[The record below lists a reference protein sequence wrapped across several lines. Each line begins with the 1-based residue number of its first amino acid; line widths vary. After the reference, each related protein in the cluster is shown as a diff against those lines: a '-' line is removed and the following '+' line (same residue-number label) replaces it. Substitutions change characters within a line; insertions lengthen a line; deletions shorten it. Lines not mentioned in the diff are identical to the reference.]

1 MNKDEIFKVLA
12 NPVRREIL
20 YWLKDIAAHFPGSD
34 YPAEFGASAGQINR
48 RSGLS
53 QSTTSSH
60 LGLLL
65 RADLISSYKSGTWVF
80 FKRNEETIRAFL
92 AALEYHL

>member
-12 NPVRREIL
+12 NPVRRDIL
-20 YWLKDIAAHFPGSD
+20 YWLKDVEDHFPASD

-53 QSTTSSH
+53 KSTMSSH

-65 RADLISSYKSGTWVF
+65 RADLVSSHKSGTWVF
-80 FKRNEETIRAFL
+80 FKRNEATIQAFL
-92 AALEYHL
+92 TAMTSQL

>member
-12 NPVRREIL
+12 NPVRRDIL
-20 YWLKDIAAHFPGSD
+20 YWLKNVADHFPGSD
-34 YPAEFGASAGQINR
+34 YPAEFGASASQINR

-65 RADLISSYKSGTWVF
+65 RADLISSHKSGTWIF

-92 AALEYHL
+92 AAMACQL

>member
-12 NPVRREIL
+12 NPVRRDIL
-20 YWLKDIAAHFPGSD
+20 YWLKDVADHFPD
-34 YPAEFGASAGQINR
+34 ADFPAEFGASATQINR

-65 RADLISSYKSGTWVF
+65 WADLISSHKSGTWVF
-80 FKRNEETIRAFL
+80 FKRNEETIQAFL
-92 AALEYHL
+92 TALECQL